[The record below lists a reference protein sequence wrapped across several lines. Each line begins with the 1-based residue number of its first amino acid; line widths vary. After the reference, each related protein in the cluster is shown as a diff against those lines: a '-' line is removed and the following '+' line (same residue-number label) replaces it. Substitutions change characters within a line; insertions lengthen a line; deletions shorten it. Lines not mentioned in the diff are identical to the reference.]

1 MIQKEKE
8 SAKRNRQRWLPN
20 LTLLVVSILIPL
32 VMAEFIS
39 RQLFPVNF
47 FSRFIDLETGQETQ
61 LYRAKDMLL
70 TPNLNLRHTSLEF
83 DVKLRLTP
91 LGARG
96 PASGLPPAVIFIG
109 DSFTFGWGLGD
120 GQTFVDRFCEKARLK
135 CANLGMPGTGT
146 RIQLDILERYL
157 MTEGWRPTVVYLVFW
172 GMTSHL
178 TAGNDL
184 GDNLK
189 AATQAAAQS
198 SDMIEASQKG
208 SKNSTPDMQG
218 ETETSLITP
227 DNILELR
234 RYLLKSN
241 LFRII
246 YLKAA
251 PLFRA
256 KFSLRP
262 SPGRLQRALDA
273 TRIEFHRFGS
283 LSEKFGF
290 SPRVVLIHPMHD
302 LINGTW
308 KETEKAIQEIL
319 PNLSLIKTAESFL
332 PNPVKYYFIQDG
344 HFNSEGASL
353 VGSIL
358 IQNRQ

>member
-1 MIQKEKE
+1 MIHREKE

-20 LTLLVVSILIPL
+20 LTLLVVSILISL

-39 RQLFPVNF
+39 RQLFPVSC

-61 LYRAKDMLL
+61 PYHAKDMLL
-70 TPNLNLRHTSLEF
+70 TPNLNLRHISLEF
-83 DVKLRLTP
+83 DVKMRLTP
-91 LGARG
+91 LGSRG
-96 PASGLPPAVIFIG
+96 PTSSLPPTVIFIG

-135 CANLGMPGTGT
+135 CANLGKPDTGT
-146 RIQLDILERYL
+146 KIQLDILDHYL
-157 MTEGWRPTVVYLVFW
+157 MTEGWRPTTVYLVFW

-178 TAGNDL
+178 PTGNDL

-189 AATQAAAQS
+189 AALQTAAQS
-198 SDMIEASQKG
+198 SQKD
-208 SKNSTPDMQG
+208 SKTSNPNMQG
-218 ETETSLITP
+218 EIETSLISNE
-227 DNILELR
+227 DIMDLR
-234 RYLLKSN
+234 RYLIKSN
-241 LFRII
+241 LFRLI

-256 KFSLRP
+256 KFSIRP
-262 SPGRLQRALDA
+262 NPERLLRALDA
-273 TRIEFHRFGS
+273 TRIEFHRFRS

-308 KETEKAIQEIL
+308 RETEKAIQEIL
-319 PNLSLIKTAESFL
+319 PNLPLIKTAESFL
-332 PNPVKYYFIQDG
+332 PNPVKYYFIRDA
-344 HFNSEGASL
+344 HFNSDGASL
-353 VGSIL
+353 LGSIL
-358 IQNRQ
+358 FQNQQ